1 MQCTQVQDFEL
12 FLKIRTTN
20 DTKCPSF
27 NNNICLCTKL
37 SDCFLLNEIA
47 EQRKFNELKNYESC
61 GFDNLEPK
69 YCCPLPLSS
78 LGQRIGRNEN
88 KTRQINNLDNESEI
102 LKKTVDSDILNSNK
116 STVETTDSKDFEREA
131 FFDDLNET
139 CGESWSTRIFGGKEA
154 ESHEFPWM
162 AGWS

>member
-1 MQCTQVQDFEL
+1 M
-12 FLKIRTTN
+12 
-20 DTKCPSF
+20 
-27 NNNICLCTKL
+27 CTKL

-88 KTRQINNLDNESEI
+88 KTRQINNLDTESEI
-102 LKKTVDSDILNSNK
+102 MKEESSTSK
-116 STVETTDSKDFEREA
+116 STLDFEIFNTNISIVETTDPIDFEREA

-139 CGESWSTRIFGGKEA
+139 CGESWSSRIFGGKEA
-154 ESHEFPWM
+154 DSHEFPWM